1 MALRQ
6 KIVALCT
13 LLALSVPL
21 EVFAGKASL
30 RHHQPRVVA
39 VAAPEHVLVASSD
52 VDRVFA
58 DSAKEQSE
66 RPGLLSHLSH
76 FKKPEAPLET
86 EISEEALEMEG
97 ADKMAEEV
105 VKETLSDKANLQ
117 DDDSSSTELP
127 SDLPV
132 VGTMAHELT
141 EEVKVVK
148 DPKPSKYHE
157 KMSQKLEHVKDA
169 YKTAQAEAE
178 KLQPQVI
185 GAAVKKLQDKSKD
198 RTASSS
204 GMETGDSLDEDDRLY
219 FWAKSEADKIRNTSA
234 NSNNL
239 GSKSLGTASV
249 TDSESKGDIS
259 KNEGHKSQSG
269 KSSDGI
275 AATIADKADSGSD
288 SDALEDAEQLA
299 KTQDVQEQA
308 NLKSEDGGD
317 SDQSSD
323 DIADKVD
330 AQVSTAVAKKAG
342 TEKAYIGDDDVS
354 STTDSKETS
363 SVQDAPLKKEQ
374 HETNTQS
381 EAKPESAVEKL
392 HDSLEAGA
400 AEGGTA
406 SGSEMA
412 TGASDIAKPQ
422 ESQDKVEAQVP
433 IVAQKA
439 VPPQGS
445 TLGEDSKPKETPKSK
460 TVEVASAVN
469 DEVAALAKHESDA
482 DKESD
487 KAVEE
492 ADEVAQDD
500 VAVTAQAKVQSS
512 EGTTVS
518 TKEGAKK
525 VAKET
530 NDVAQEKTVE
540 TGGAKA
546 DQTAGQASQD
556 TVETAE
562 VKTDKTAEV
571 KTDETAG
578 QASEEDAEK
587 GWIDSDGANEHH
599 LDEEEE
605 EGVGWSDEELAE
617 QEEEE
622 EAQSDHED
630 RDMDLEVSEEGSEEE
645 MEDETEAALLQMSPV
660 YRRLLRHT

>member
-239 GSKSLGTASV
+239 GSKSLGAASV

-259 KNEGHKSQSG
+259 KSEGHKSQSR

-381 EAKPESAVEKL
+381 EAKPESATMEKL

-412 TGASDIAKPQ
+412 IGASDIAKPQ
-422 ESQDKVEAQVP
+422 ESQDKAAQVP

-439 VPPQGS
+439 MPPQGS
-445 TLGEDSKPKETPKSK
+445 TVGEGSKPKETPKSK

-546 DQTAGQASQD
+546 DQKAGQASQDEVAQDD

-562 VKTDKTAEV
+562 VKTDK
-571 KTDETAG
+571 TAG

-645 MEDETEAALLQMSPV
+645 MEDETEAGLLQMSPV
-660 YRRLLRHT
+660 YRRLLRHK